1 MTISLSQAK
10 DWFNSGNKQLQE
22 LALQVFDRKE
32 LTSDFRHIV
41 TFKDACDVLGL
52 KYSISYMD
60 RLNRTL
66 SISTSAMFRLNIIR
80 QALNFGQDLSLTK
93 DPER

>member
-1 MTISLSQAK
+1 MKKKNMTISLSQAK

-22 LALQVFDRKE
+22 LALQVFDIDE
-32 LTSDFRHIV
+32 LASDFRCIR

-66 SISTSAMFRLNIIR
+66 SISTSAMYRS
-80 QALNFGQDLSLTK
+80 DKLSILVK
-93 DPER
+93 I